1 MWSIL
6 WQGRRRGVRLV
17 LACAVAGLLLT
28 GLVSI
33 GVTTGGTGLTYKQL
47 VWIGLGLGAFV
58 VVNLAPYRTLGR
70 LSYALYGL
78 TLVLLVFVLVGKYL
92 GLDGFVNVIRGA
104 ARWIK
109 LIPYR
114 ASSPTLQ
121 PSELA
126 KITYIL
132 ALAWYLRQ
140 RQNYRTF
147 GGLIGPFALA
157 LAPMALIVLE
167 PDLGTTLLFL
177 PVLFAVLFAAGAR
190 LKHLLVIIALGLV
203 FTPVFYFFLMTP
215 YQRTRVQLVLRQDS
229 EDPEWLRGPGY
240 QLYKSKVSIGSGG
253 LTGQGL
259 GLEEEAGE
267 QPPPFYYNDFIFA
280 MIAHQWGFVGV
291 VVLAFLYVLLLLSA
305 IEIAAEQPEPFGRLI
320 AVGVTALLAA
330 QACVNMGMT
339 MGLMPVTGMTLPF
352 VSYGGSSMVVNFLAL
367 GLLFNVARH
376 RPHRLTAKPFEF
388 GEGGE

>member
-1 MWSIL
+1 MLSII
-6 WQGRRRGVRLV
+6 WHGRLRGVRVV
-17 LACAVAGLLLT
+17 LACAVAGLLLI

-33 GVTTGGTGLTYKQL
+33 GVTTSGAGFTQRHL
-47 VWIGLGLGAFV
+47 VWIGLGLLVFV
-58 VVNLAPYRTLGR
+58 GVNVVPYRTWGR
-70 LSYALYGL
+70 FSYLLYGL
-78 TLVLLVFVLVGKYL
+78 ALGLLVFVLVGKHL
-92 GLDGFVNVIRGA
+92 GLHGFVEVKYGA

-109 LIPYR
+109 LIPYHG
-114 ASSPTLQ
+114 SSPTVQ
-121 PSELA
+121 PSEVA
-126 KITYIL
+126 KVAYIA

-140 RQNYRTF
+140 RRSYRTL

-157 LAPMALIVLE
+157 LVPMALIVLE

-190 LKHLLVIIALGLV
+190 LKHLVVVIGLGVV
-203 FTPVFYFFLMTP
+203 FMPVFYFFLMED
-215 YQRTRVQLVLRQDS
+215 YQRTRVRVLLRQDS
-229 EDPEWLRGPGY
+229 DDVEWLRGPGY

-253 LTGQGL
+253 LMGEGL
-259 GLEEEAGE
+259 GLDEESAE
-267 QPPPFYYNDFIFA
+267 PPPFYYNDFIFA

-291 VVLAFLYVLLLLSA
+291 VVLAFFFVLLLLSA

-320 AVGVTALLAA
+320 AVGVAALLGA

-376 RPHRLTAKPFEF
+376 RSHRLTVRPFEF
-388 GEGGE
+388 GRGGE